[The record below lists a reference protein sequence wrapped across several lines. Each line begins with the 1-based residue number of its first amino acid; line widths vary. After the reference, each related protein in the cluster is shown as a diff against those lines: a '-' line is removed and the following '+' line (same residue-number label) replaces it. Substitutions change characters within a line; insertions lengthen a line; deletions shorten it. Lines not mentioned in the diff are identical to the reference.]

1 MRVQALASLL
11 KMHKTAKTAPAPTR
25 DCQVQGS
32 EFFESFTTATP
43 ALAVHAHL
51 ARACVV
57 CVCCR
62 HSACEKEWDRF
73 PVAAGG
79 RPDDLARPTRGTLLA
94 EHKANDKQ
102 PGWMAVSGLLLL
114 GGQSSQPKSTRKLGG
129 RSWFEFS
136 RSESLHDHACVGCD
150 GDDLSPRLVAVTAC
164 GPMRG
169 TTASSEPS
177 DLRK

>member
-102 PGWMAVSGLLLL
+102 PGWLFPVCCCWEVKAPNQNPQGNWGVGVGL
-114 GGQSSQPKSTRKLGG
+114 
-129 RSWFEFS
+129 
-136 RSESLHDHACVGCD
+136 SLVGPNRCTIMHAWAATVMICRPGW
-150 GDDLSPRLVAVTAC
+150 LQ
-164 GPMRG
+164 
-169 TTASSEPS
+169 
-177 DLRK
+177 